1 VSDDRKDLIEARR
14 VISMMV
20 RVARQTQAYF
30 EGISVMDKN
39 RVQKALRDAVRESER
54 YLNKV

>member
-1 VSDDRKDLIEARR
+1 
-14 VISMMV
+14 MMV